1 MERDQRITNLRGEK
15 AEILNTLPPL
25 LNAKLEEIHRI
36 QSLLVEEVIQIEHEI
51 EQSKARQGELEAI
64 LKQL

>member
-51 EQSKARQGELEAI
+51 EQSKARQAELEAI

>member
-51 EQSKARQGELEAI
+51 EQSKVRQTEIEAI
-64 LKQL
+64 LNEL

>member
-1 MERDQRITNLRGEK
+1 MERDQRIINLRGEK

-51 EQSKARQGELEAI
+51 EQSKARQAELEAI